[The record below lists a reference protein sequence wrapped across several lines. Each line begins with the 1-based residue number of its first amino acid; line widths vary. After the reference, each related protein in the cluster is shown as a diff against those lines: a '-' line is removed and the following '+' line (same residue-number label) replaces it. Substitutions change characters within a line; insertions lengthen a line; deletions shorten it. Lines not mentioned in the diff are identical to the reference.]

1 MGWIIRHSRVG
12 NAQSLYAV
20 ERTEDNLTALSDSVK
35 GGRLYIG
42 QTHSRRIPLTQQVR
56 GFRNVRSF
64 RLEMPPKD
72 LLDQ

>member
-35 GGRLYIG
+35 GVSEITGRKMKSARIACKE
-42 QTHSRRIPLTQQVR
+42 SREEGVSY
-56 GFRNVRSF
+56 F
-64 RLEMPPKD
+64 LE
-72 LLDQ
+72 